1 MKSDDASVCH
11 IATGDN
17 LHCLHAVLQL
27 LRLTQALQTC
37 IFYIYTLSQL
47 YLLYILQTIYTNT
60 HTHAQVGGRDLF
72 TVHSLTTLIGTLL
85 PLLIHAIIQINQS
98 PHWGSFTGIWD
109 YNGHLNLV
117 GDDWENT
124 TCFFFPIFN
133 CQGVM
138 FTSHSFVSSI
148 PGTGTKEF
156 LHIKTTWSHQLQ
168 GTIVAQNV
176 YRWDAPVCVCVWILS
191 QPESSQQRQEISNK
205 PVINGNN
212 ICLAS
217 KWQFTV
223 MIVILMCGKDLFL

>member
-124 TCFFFPIFN
+124 TCFFFQSSTVKESCSLPIHLSPVY
-133 CQGVM
+133 QGQVPK
-138 FTSHSFVSSI
+138 SFC
-148 PGTGTKEF
+148 T
-156 LHIKTTWSHQLQ
+156 L
-168 GTIVAQNV
+168 
-176 YRWDAPVCVCVWILS
+176 R
-191 QPESSQQRQEISNK
+191 QPE
-205 PVINGNN
+205 VIN
-212 ICLAS
+212 S
-217 KWQFTV
+217 KE
-223 MIVILMCGKDLFL
+223 LL